1 MVKLTENDE
10 ELIKKLYSEYNR
22 QMILLKRIYSSVAY
36 EFNADQPIN
45 DLYHSVLAKVNQ
57 SPRSVAL
64 QTPKVVLLGYPG
76 AGKHTQAHLLA
87 KKYGLIPVDCGQL
100 ILREVANRSSVG
112 NIMKTYVQKNI
123 PGILLSLSF
132 YCVQSFVYQTY
143 YFLYKLLFIKI
154 I

>member
-10 ELIKKLYSEYNR
+10 DLIKKRYSEYNR
-22 QMILLKRIYSSVAY
+22 QMVLLKRIYSSVAY

-45 DLYHSVLAKVNQ
+45 DLYHFVLAKVNQ
-57 SPRSVAL
+57 SRRSIAL

-87 KKYGLIPVDCGQL
+87 KKYGLIPVDCGHL

-123 PGILLSLSF
+123 PGIFVKSFFLLCTVFCISDVFFLI
-132 YCVQSFVYQTY
+132 QT
-143 YFLYKLLFIKI
+143 LIH
-154 I
+154 